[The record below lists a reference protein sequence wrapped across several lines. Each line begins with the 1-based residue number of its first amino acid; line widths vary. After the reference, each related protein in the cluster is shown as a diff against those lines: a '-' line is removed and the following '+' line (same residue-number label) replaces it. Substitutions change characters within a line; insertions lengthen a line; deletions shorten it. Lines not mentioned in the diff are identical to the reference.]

1 MKSFNNFKIYNEEQ
15 NRVIDSNGFLYVKK
29 SPILKSGI
37 LDYYGEELEKDVV
50 DGVKIQPDKIYK
62 VYIHKDELKKSL
74 NSFKLK
80 PIVEDHEWLGKD
92 GSNAKGKQEGTTG
105 ENAYIDGE
113 YLMID
118 LQFNNLDTIEKIQN
132 NEKRELS
139 ASYQNNLIKAPAGA
153 DYDFVATD
161 IQPNHIALVERG
173 RCGSDVRV
181 YNNLLTTNKKKMI
194 KLVIDGKELDLE
206 KFIGEEQQEGEHD
219 ESIQDVEN
227 EDIEDTEIDV
237 ENEQA
242 VDKRKLIDEVGGI
255 LKGKVDDEI
264 IRTVLKK
271 MEEASYNG
279 SETDKADNACQSK
292 NEDKEEDEEKKNIKE
307 NIKSMNYDAIYTKIY
322 NSVKESIAKEQQ
334 EKVKAYNSAKNLCG
348 DFDYTNMTE
357 LEILNKGLAGVGL
370 QAENIDEAK
379 AMVKVYNS
387 TSNIDNSFVYDC
399 GGAKDT
405 FELNF

>member
-62 VYIHKDELKKSL
+62 VYIPKDELKKSL

-227 EDIEDTEIDV
+227 EKSSCSSTLCSLKSIVISSLSILFSSLIPIYLSRCTRSCKRDIIFNVVSTPTSAEISISSNSSRTSSSTLDLPTKV
-237 ENEQA
+237 FDILENMFS
-242 VDKRKLIDEVGGI
+242 L
-255 LKGKVDDEI
+255 
-264 IRTVLKK
+264 VL
-271 MEEASYNG
+271 
-279 SETDKADNACQSK
+279 DNPLSRVSFFSLVK
-292 NEDKEEDEEKKNIKE
+292 NEKNPI
-307 NIKSMNYDAIYTKIY
+307 ITSVFNYDAKLHIFSDIYKFISQRTLRQNKNNLSRHYITSYICRKVEYLRTKKYPQGIGGK
-322 NSVKESIAKEQQ
+322 NKSV
-334 EKVKAYNSAKNLCG
+334 
-348 DFDYTNMTE
+348 
-357 LEILNKGLAGVGL
+357 
-370 QAENIDEAK
+370 
-379 AMVKVYNS
+379 
-387 TSNIDNSFVYDC
+387 
-399 GGAKDT
+399 
-405 FELNF
+405 